1 VRGLPAARIA
11 LVVFVLAL
19 AACGTVEVSNT
30 TTSAASSTTVIDSPT
45 TTAEPTTST
54 TAAVTTTTM
63 AGLVAA
69 PAFAVPYEFIATE
82 VRLAKNSGI
91 ADGWIDYRSGTNQF
105 VLFTI
110 GGPGS
115 VEAWLEFLTTDER
128 MITTEP
134 QPSEIGGQPATTVDV
149 RLAGP
154 SFTMFT
160 YAPAPGENAS
170 WGIVEGSAN
179 RIHLVGFEDVTVAIL
194 IEAPEDEFEEFASA
208 VDASLT
214 TLEWNPPA

>member
-1 VRGLPAARIA
+1 MTERPAARAA
-11 LVVFVLAL
+11 LVIVVLAL
-19 AACGTVEVSNT
+19 AACGRVQATNT
-30 TTSAASSTTVIDSPT
+30 TAATASSTTGNVPPT
-45 TTAEPTTST
+45 TAAEPATTT

-69 PAFAVPYEFIATE
+69 PAFAVPYQFIATE

-105 VLFTI
+105 VLFTV

-128 MITTEP
+128 MIATEP
-134 QPSEIGGQPATTVDV
+134 QQSNIGGQPATTVDV

-154 SFTMFT
+154 SFTMFG

-170 WGIVEGSAN
+170 WGILDGSVN
-179 RIHLVGFEDVTVAIL
+179 RIHLVEFEDVTVAIL
-194 IEAPEDEFEEFASA
+194 IEAPQDQFEEFASA
-208 VDASLT
+208 IDASLT
-214 TLEWNPPA
+214 TLEWNPAG